1 VPHDLAAGSRRMSE
15 TNGNGRLERGPLF
28 AYRARVAEGAL
39 TGDPAQE
46 LASEKLQS
54 LFHALKGYRPRQPG
68 SWKERFGLTR
78 RTEEPPAGLYIFGD
92 VGRGKSMLLDLF
104 FAAAP
109 VEKKRRVH
117 FHEFMLEIH
126 ARLHALR
133 ADRSRSAEERGTDD
147 LLPAIARDIAA
158 EAWLLCFDEL
168 HVANIADAMLL
179 GRLFQTLFEEGVIVV
194 ATSNWPPGEL
204 YSGGLQRE
212 LFLPFIALIKEKLDV
227 LHLEGR
233 TDYRLARLM
242 SMKVYHLPLGPA
254 ADRALDQAFRDL
266 TDNAPSAPDFLNVMG
281 RRVPVPASAK
291 GVARFRFAD
300 LCEQPLG
307 PTDFIAIANAF
318 HTVFVADIPRLAP
331 ERRDTVKRF
340 ATLVDIL
347 YERKIKLVC
356 SAAVPPQEIHPA
368 GDHAEEFRR
377 TVSRLME
384 MQSVEYLSAGNS

>member
-1 VPHDLAAGSRRMSE
+1 MSE
-15 TNGNGRLERGPLF
+15 GPLF

-39 TGDPAQE
+39 VGDPAQE
-46 LASEKLQS
+46 LAAEKLQS
-54 LFHALKGYRPRQPG
+54 LFHALKGYRPRQAET
-68 SWKERFGLTR
+68 WKERFGLGR
-78 RTEEPPAGLYIFGD
+78 RADEPPAGLYIFGD
-92 VGRGKSMLLDLF
+92 VGRGKSMLMDLF
-104 FAAAP
+104 YASAP
-109 VEKKRRVH
+109 VERKRRVH

-133 ADRSRSAEERGTDD
+133 TANGKRADD
-147 LLPAIARDIAA
+147 LLPAIARDIAG
-158 EAWLLCFDEL
+158 ETWLLCFDEL

-179 GRLFQTLFEEGVIVV
+179 GRLFETLFAEGVIVV
-194 ATSNWPPGEL
+194 ATSNWPPDEL

-212 LFLPFIALIKEKLDV
+212 LFLPFIALVKARLDV

-233 TDYRLARLM
+233 LDYRLARLM
-242 SMKVYHLPLGPA
+242 SMKVYHAPLGSA
-254 ADRALDQAFRDL
+254 AERALDQAFRDL

-318 HTVFVADIPRLAP
+318 HTVILAGIPRLAP

-340 ATLVDIL
+340 ATLIDVL

-356 SAAVPPQEIHPA
+356 SAAVPPHEIYPA
-368 GDHAEEFRR
+368 GDHAFEFRR
-377 TVSRLME
+377 TASRLME
-384 MQSVEYLSAGNS
+384 MQSVGYLSAGNS

>member
-1 VPHDLAAGSRRMSE
+1 M
-15 TNGNGRLERGPLF
+15 NGGPLF

-46 LASEKLQS
+46 LAAEKLQS
-54 LFHALKGYRPRQPG
+54 LFHALRGYRPRQPG
-68 SWKERFGLTR
+68 SWKERFGLAR
-78 RTEEPPAGLYIFGD
+78 RTETPPSGLYIFGD
-92 VGRGKSMLLDLF
+92 VGRGKSMLMDLF

-109 VEKKRRVH
+109 AEKKRRVH

-133 ADRSRSAEERGTDD
+133 ADRGRSANGKRADD

-168 HVANIADAMLL
+168 HVVNIADAMLL
-179 GRLFQTLFEEGVIVV
+179 GRLFETLFAEGVIVV
-194 ATSNWPPGEL
+194 ATSNWPPDDL

-212 LFLPFIALIKEKLDV
+212 LFLPFIALVKDKLDI

-233 TDYRLARLM
+233 IDYRMARLM
-242 SMKVYHLPLGPA
+242 SMQVYHVPLGPA
-254 ADRALDQAFRDL
+254 ADRALDRAFRDL
-266 TDNAPSAPDFLNVMG
+266 TDNAPSAPDVLAVMG

-318 HTVFVADIPRLAP
+318 HTVILADIPRLAP

-340 ATLVDIL
+340 ATLIDVL

-356 SAAVPPQEIHPA
+356 SAAVPPQEIYPA
-368 GDHAEEFRR
+368 GEHAQEFRR

-384 MQSVEYLSAGNS
+384 MQSVEYLQMGRD

>member
-1 VPHDLAAGSRRMSE
+1 VPHDLAAENRHGGAMTE
-15 TNGNGRLERGPLF
+15 GPLF
-28 AYRARVAEGAL
+28 AYRARVEEGTL

-46 LASEKLQS
+46 LAAEKLQS
-54 LFHALKGYRPRQPG
+54 LYHALKGHRPRQPG
-68 SWKERFGLTR
+68 SWKERFGLAR

-92 VGRGKSMLLDLF
+92 VGRGKSMLMDLF
-104 FAAAP
+104 FADAP
-109 VEKKRRVH
+109 AEKKRRVH

-133 ADRSRSAEERGTDD
+133 TAEGKRADD

-168 HVANIADAMLL
+168 HVVNIADAMLL
-179 GRLFQTLFEEGVIVV
+179 GRLFETLFAEGVIVV
-194 ATSNWPPGEL
+194 ATSNWPPDDL

-212 LFLPFIALIKEKLDV
+212 LFLPFIALVKEKLDV

-233 TDYRLARLM
+233 IDYRMARLM
-242 SMKVYHLPLGPA
+242 SMQVYHVPLGPA
-254 ADRALDQAFRDL
+254 ADRALDRAFRDL
-266 TDNAPSAPDFLNVMG
+266 TDNAPSAPDVLNVMG

-318 HTVFVADIPRLAP
+318 HTVILAEIPRLAP

-356 SAAVPPQEIHPA
+356 SAAVPPQDIYPA
-368 GDHAEEFRR
+368 GEHAQEFRR
-377 TVSRLME
+377 TVSRLVE
-384 MQSVEYLSAGNS
+384 MQSVDYLQMGRD

>member
-1 VPHDLAAGSRRMSE
+1 MPHDLAAG
-15 TNGNGRLERGPLF
+15 GRAAMDAEASQGPLL
-28 AYRARVAEGAL
+28 AYRARVAGGAL

-46 LASEKLQS
+46 LAAEKLQS
-54 LFHALKGYRPRQPG
+54 LCHALKGYRPRQPG
-68 SWKERFGLTR
+68 SWKERFGLAR
-78 RTEEPPAGLYIFGD
+78 RAEEPPAGLYIFGD
-92 VGRGKSMLLDLF
+92 VGRGKSMLMDLF
-104 FAAAP
+104 FAGAP
-109 VEKKRRVH
+109 LEKKRRVH

-133 ADRSRSAEERGTDD
+133 TAQDKRVDD

-158 EAWLLCFDEL
+158 ETWLLCFDEL
-168 HVANIADAMLL
+168 HVVNIADAMLL
-179 GRLFQTLFEEGVIVV
+179 GRLFETLFAEGVIVV
-194 ATSNWPPGEL
+194 ATSNWPPDEL

-212 LFLPFIALIKEKLDV
+212 LFLPFIALIKQKLDV

-233 TDYRLARLM
+233 IDYRMARLM
-242 SMKVYHLPLGPA
+242 TMKVYHVPLGPA
-254 ADRALDQAFRDL
+254 ADRALDRAFRDL
-266 TDNAPSAPDFLNVMG
+266 TDNAPSAPDFLSVMG

-318 HTVFVADIPRLAP
+318 HTVILADIPRLQP

-340 ATLVDIL
+340 ATLIDVL

-368 GDHAEEFRR
+368 GEHAQEFRR

-384 MQSVEYLSAGNS
+384 MQSVEYLSAGNA

>member
-1 VPHDLAAGSRRMSE
+1 M
-15 TNGNGRLERGPLF
+15 NGGPLF

-46 LASEKLQS
+46 LAAEKLQS
-54 LFHALKGYRPRQPG
+54 LYHALKGYRPRQPG
-68 SWKERFGLTR
+68 SWKERFGLAR

-92 VGRGKSMLLDLF
+92 VGRGKSMLMDLF
-104 FAAAP
+104 FADAP

-133 ADRSRSAEERGTDD
+133 TANGKRADDI
-147 LLPAIARDIAA
+147 LPAIARDIAA
-158 EAWLLCFDEL
+158 ETWLLCFDEL
-168 HVANIADAMLL
+168 HVVNIADAMLL
-179 GRLFQTLFEEGVIVV
+179 GRLFETLFAEGVIVV
-194 ATSNWPPGEL
+194 ATSNWPPDDL

-212 LFLPFIALIKEKLDV
+212 LFLPFIALVKEKLDV

-233 TDYRLARLM
+233 IDYRMARLM
-242 SMKVYHLPLGPA
+242 TMQVYHVPLGPA
-254 ADRALDQAFRDL
+254 ADRALERAFRDL
-266 TDNAPSAPDFLNVMG
+266 TDNAPSAPDVLNVMG

-318 HTVFVADIPRLAP
+318 HTVILAGIPRLVP

-340 ATLVDIL
+340 ATLIDVL

-368 GDHAEEFRR
+368 GEHAQEFRR

-384 MQSVEYLSAGNS
+384 MQSVEYLSAGQS

>member
-1 VPHDLAAGSRRMSE
+1 MPHDFAAG
-15 TNGNGRLERGPLF
+15 GRAAMNDEARRGPLF
-28 AYRARVAEGAL
+28 AYRARVEEGAL

-46 LASEKLQS
+46 LAAEKLQS
-54 LFHALKGYRPRQPG
+54 LYHALKFYRPRQPG
-68 SWKERFGLTR
+68 SWKERFGLAR
-78 RTEEPPAGLYIFGD
+78 RAEEPPSGLYIFGD
-92 VGRGKSMLLDLF
+92 VGRGKSMLMDLF
-104 FAAAP
+104 FADAP
-109 VEKKRRVH
+109 AEKKRRVH

-133 ADRSRSAEERGTDD
+133 TANGKRADD

-168 HVANIADAMLL
+168 HVVNIADAMLL
-179 GRLFQTLFEEGVIVV
+179 GRLFETLFAEGVIVV
-194 ATSNWPPGEL
+194 ATSNWPPDDL

-212 LFLPFIALIKEKLDV
+212 LFLPFIALIKQKLDV

-233 TDYRLARLM
+233 IDYRMARLM
-242 SMKVYHLPLGPA
+242 SMKVYHVPLGPA
-254 ADRALDQAFRDL
+254 ADRALDLAFRDL
-266 TDNAPSAPDFLNVMG
+266 TDNAPSAPDVLNVMG

-318 HTVFVADIPRLAP
+318 HTVILAEIPRLQP

-340 ATLVDIL
+340 ATLIDVL

-368 GDHAEEFRR
+368 GEHAQEFRR

-384 MQSVEYLSAGNS
+384 MQSVEYLSAGNA

>member
-1 VPHDLAAGSRRMSE
+1 VPHDSTAARESAMSE
-15 TNGNGRLERGPLF
+15 GPLF
-28 AYRARVAEGAL
+28 AYRARVAEGEL
-39 TGDPAQE
+39 RGDPAQE
-46 LASEKLQS
+46 LAAEKLQS

-68 SWKERFGLTR
+68 SWKERFGLAR
-78 RTEEPPAGLYIFGD
+78 RAEEPPAGLYIFGD
-92 VGRGKSMLLDLF
+92 VGRGKSMLMDLF
-104 FAAAP
+104 FADAP

-133 ADRSRSAEERGTDD
+133 TAEKNGKRADD
-147 LLPAIARDIAA
+147 LLPAIAGDIAA
-158 EAWLLCFDEL
+158 EAWLLCFDEF

-179 GRLFQTLFEEGVIVV
+179 GRLFESLFAAGVIVV
-194 ATSNWPPGEL
+194 ATSNWPPDEL
-204 YSGGLQRE
+204 YKGGLQRE
-212 LFLPFIALIKEKLDV
+212 LFLPFIALVKERLDV

-233 TDYRLARLM
+233 VDYRLARLM
-242 SMKVYHLPLGPA
+242 SMQVYHLPLGPA
-254 ADRALDQAFRDL
+254 AEKALDQAFRDL
-266 TDNAPSAPDFLNVMG
+266 TDNAPAAAGVLNVMG
-281 RRVPVPASAK
+281 RKVPVPASAK

-318 HTVFVADIPRLAP
+318 HTIVLAGIPRLAP

-356 SAAVPPQEIHPA
+356 SAAAPPAEIYPA
-368 GDHAEEFRR
+368 GDHASDFRR
-377 TVSRLME
+377 TASRLME
-384 MQSVEYLSAGNS
+384 MQSVEYLSADHD

>member
-1 VPHDLAAGSRRMSE
+1 MSE
-15 TNGNGRLERGPLF
+15 GPLF

-39 TGDPAQE
+39 VGDPAQE
-46 LASEKLQS
+46 LAAEKLQS
-54 LFHALKGYRPRQPG
+54 LFHALKGYRPRQPD
-68 SWKERFGLTR
+68 SWKDRFGLAR
-78 RTEEPPAGLYIFGD
+78 RAEEPPAGLYIFGD
-92 VGRGKSMLLDLF
+92 VGRGKSMLMDLF
-104 FAAAP
+104 YAAAP
-109 VEKKRRVH
+109 VDKKRRVH

-133 ADRSRSAEERGTDD
+133 ADRGRSANGKRADD

-158 EAWLLCFDEL
+158 ETWLLCFDEL

-179 GRLFQTLFEEGVIVV
+179 GRLFETLFAEGVIVV

-212 LFLPFIALIKEKLDV
+212 LFLPFIALVKAKLDI

-233 TDYRLARLM
+233 LDYRLARLM
-242 SMKVYHLPLGPA
+242 SMKVYHVPLGAA

-266 TDNAPSAPDFLNVMG
+266 TDNASSAPDFLNVMG

-318 HTVFVADIPRLAP
+318 HTVILADIPRLAP

-340 ATLVDIL
+340 ATLIDVL

-356 SAAVPPQEIHPA
+356 SAAVPPHEIYPA
-368 GDHAEEFRR
+368 GDHAFEFRR
-377 TVSRLME
+377 TASRLVE
-384 MQSVEYLSAGNS
+384 MQSVEYLSAGNA

>member
-1 VPHDLAAGSRRMSE
+1 M
-15 TNGNGRLERGPLF
+15 NGNDEASRGPLF
-28 AYRARVAEGAL
+28 AYRARVEEGAL

-78 RTEEPPAGLYIFGD
+78 RTDEPPAGLYIFGD
-92 VGRGKSMLLDLF
+92 VGRGKSMLMDLF
-104 FAAAP
+104 FADAP

-126 ARLHALR
+126 ARLHTLR
-133 ADRSRSAEERGTDD
+133 NAEERGTDD

-168 HVANIADAMLL
+168 HVVNIADAMLL
-179 GRLFQTLFEEGVIVV
+179 GRLFETLFAEGVIVV
-194 ATSNWPPGEL
+194 ATSNWPPDAL
-204 YSGGLQRE
+204 YAGGLQRE

-233 TDYRLARLM
+233 MDYRLARIM

-254 ADRALDQAFRDL
+254 ASKALDQAFRDL

-318 HTVFVADIPRLAP
+318 HTVILAEIPLLAP

-340 ATLVDIL
+340 ATLIDIL

-368 GDHAEEFRR
+368 GDHAHEFRR

-384 MQSVEYLSAGNS
+384 MQSVEYLSVGNS

>member
-1 VPHDLAAGSRRMSE
+1 VPHDLASGGRQSSDMSE
-15 TNGNGRLERGPLF
+15 GPLF

-39 TGDPAQE
+39 VGDPAQE
-46 LASEKLQS
+46 LAAEKLQS
-54 LFHALKGYRPRQPG
+54 LFHALKGYRPRQAET
-68 SWKERFGLTR
+68 WKERFGLGR
-78 RTEEPPAGLYIFGD
+78 RADEPPAGLYIFGD
-92 VGRGKSMLLDLF
+92 VGRGKSMLMDLF
-104 FAAAP
+104 YASAP
-109 VEKKRRVH
+109 VERKRRVH

-133 ADRSRSAEERGTDD
+133 TANGKRADD
-147 LLPAIARDIAA
+147 LLPAIARDIAG
-158 EAWLLCFDEL
+158 ETWLLCFDEL

-179 GRLFQTLFEEGVIVV
+179 GRLFETLFAESVIVV
-194 ATSNWPPGEL
+194 ATSNWPPDEL

-212 LFLPFIALIKEKLDV
+212 LFLPFIALVKARLDV

-233 TDYRLARLM
+233 LDYRLARLM
-242 SMKVYHLPLGPA
+242 SMKVYHAPLGSA
-254 ADRALDQAFRDL
+254 AERALDQAFRDL

-318 HTVFVADIPRLAP
+318 HTVILAGIPRLAP

-340 ATLVDIL
+340 ATLIDVL

-356 SAAVPPQEIHPA
+356 SAAVPPHEIYPA
-368 GDHAEEFRR
+368 GDHAFEFRR
-377 TVSRLME
+377 TASRLME
-384 MQSVEYLSAGNS
+384 MQSVGYLSAGNS

>member
-1 VPHDLAAGSRRMSE
+1 VPHDLAAGRRQNSGMSE
-15 TNGNGRLERGPLF
+15 GPLF

-39 TGDPAQE
+39 VGDPAQE
-46 LASEKLQS
+46 LAAEKLQS
-54 LFHALKGYRPRQPG
+54 LFHALKGYRPRQPD
-68 SWKERFGLTR
+68 SWKDRFGLAR
-78 RTEEPPAGLYIFGD
+78 RAEEPPAGLYIFGD
-92 VGRGKSMLLDLF
+92 VGRGKSMLMDLF
-104 FAAAP
+104 YAAAP
-109 VEKKRRVH
+109 VDKKRRVH

-133 ADRSRSAEERGTDD
+133 ADRGRSANGKRADD

-158 EAWLLCFDEL
+158 ETWLLCFDEL

-179 GRLFQTLFEEGVIVV
+179 GRLFETLFAEGVIVV

-212 LFLPFIALIKEKLDV
+212 LFLPFIALVKAKLDI

-233 TDYRLARLM
+233 LDYRLARLM
-242 SMKVYHLPLGPA
+242 SMKVYHVPLGAA

-266 TDNAPSAPDFLNVMG
+266 TDNASSAPDFLNVMG

-318 HTVFVADIPRLAP
+318 HTVILADIPRLAP

-340 ATLVDIL
+340 ATLIDVL

-356 SAAVPPQEIHPA
+356 SAAVPPHEIYPA
-368 GDHAEEFRR
+368 GDHAFEFRR
-377 TVSRLME
+377 TASRLVE
-384 MQSVEYLSAGNS
+384 MQSVEYLSAGNA

>member
-1 VPHDLAAGSRRMSE
+1 MSE
-15 TNGNGRLERGPLF
+15 GPLF
-28 AYRARVAEGAL
+28 AYRARVAERAL

-46 LASEKLQS
+46 LAAEKLQS
-54 LFHALKGYRPRQPG
+54 LFNALKFHRPRQPG
-68 SWKERFGLTR
+68 SWKARFGLAR
-78 RTEEPPAGLYIFGD
+78 RAEEPPAGLYIFGD
-92 VGRGKSMLLDLF
+92 VGRGKSMLMDLF

-133 ADRSRSAEERGTDD
+133 TSEDKRADD

-168 HVANIADAMLL
+168 HVANVADAMLL
-179 GRLFQTLFEEGVIVV
+179 GRLFETLFAEGVIVV
-194 ATSNWPPGEL
+194 ATSNGPPDEL

-212 LFLPFIALIKEKLDV
+212 LFLPFIALIKQKLDV

-233 TDYRLARLM
+233 LDYRLARLM
-242 SMKVYHLPLGPA
+242 SMQVYHVPLGRGA
-254 ADRALDQAFRDL
+254 ERALDRAFRDL
-266 TDNAPSAPDFLNVMG
+266 TDNAPSAPAFLDVMG

-307 PTDFIAIANAF
+307 PTDFIAIADAF
-318 HTVFVADIPRLAP
+318 HTVILADIPRLAP

-340 ATLVDIL
+340 ATLVDVL

-356 SAAVPPQEIHPA
+356 SAAAPPHEIHPA
-368 GDHAEEFRR
+368 GDHARDFRR
-377 TVSRLME
+377 TASRLVE
-384 MQSVEYLSAGNS
+384 MQSVEYLSAGNP

>member
-1 VPHDLAAGSRRMSE
+1 MPHDFAAGGPAAM
-15 TNGNGRLERGPLF
+15 NGEASRGPLF
-28 AYRARVAEGAL
+28 AYRARVADGEL

-46 LASEKLQS
+46 LAAEKLQS

-68 SWKERFGLTR
+68 SWKERFGLAR
-78 RTEEPPAGLYIFGD
+78 RAETPPSGLYIFGD
-92 VGRGKSMLLDLF
+92 VGRGKSMLMDLF
-104 FAAAP
+104 FATAP
-109 VEKKRRVH
+109 AEKKRRVH

-133 ADRSRSAEERGTDD
+133 TANGNGRPGRRADD

-168 HVANIADAMLL
+168 HVVNIADAMLL
-179 GRLFQTLFEEGVIVV
+179 GRLFETLFAEGVIVV
-194 ATSNWPPGEL
+194 ATSNWPPDEL

-212 LFLPFIALIKEKLDV
+212 LFLPFIALIKERLDV

-233 TDYRLARLM
+233 IDYRMSRLM
-242 SMKVYHLPLGPA
+242 SMQVYHVPLGPA
-254 ADRALDQAFRDL
+254 ADRALDRAFRDL
-266 TDNAPSAPDFLNVMG
+266 TDNAPSAPDALNVMG

-318 HTVFVADIPRLAP
+318 HTVILAGIPRLAP
-331 ERRDTVKRF
+331 EQRDTVKRF
-340 ATLVDIL
+340 ATLIDVL

-356 SAAVPPQEIHPA
+356 SAAVPPQEIHTV
-368 GDHAEEFRR
+368 GDHAQEFRR
-377 TVSRLME
+377 TASRLVE
-384 MQSVEYLSAGNS
+384 MQSVEYLQMGRD

>member
-1 VPHDLAAGSRRMSE
+1 M
-15 TNGNGRLERGPLF
+15 NGGPLF

-46 LASEKLQS
+46 LAAEKLQS
-54 LFHALKGYRPRQPG
+54 LYHALKGYRPRQPG
-68 SWKERFGLTR
+68 SWKERFGLGR
-78 RTEEPPAGLYIFGD
+78 RAEEPPSGLYIFGD
-92 VGRGKSMLLDLF
+92 VGRGKSMLMDLF
-104 FAAAP
+104 FADAP

-133 ADRSRSAEERGTDD
+133 TANGKRADDI
-147 LLPAIARDIAA
+147 LPAIARDIAA
-158 EAWLLCFDEL
+158 ETWLLCFDEL
-168 HVANIADAMLL
+168 HVVNIADAMLL
-179 GRLFQTLFEEGVIVV
+179 GRLFETLFAEGVIVV
-194 ATSNWPPGEL
+194 ATSNWPPDDL

-212 LFLPFIALIKEKLDV
+212 LFLPFIALIKQKLDV

-233 TDYRLARLM
+233 IDYRMARLM
-242 SMKVYHLPLGPA
+242 TMKVYHVPLGPA
-254 ADRALDQAFRDL
+254 ADRALDLAFRDL
-266 TDNAPSAPDFLNVMG
+266 TDNAPSAPDVLNVMG

-318 HTVFVADIPRLAP
+318 HTVILAGIPRLVP

-340 ATLVDIL
+340 ATLIDVL

-368 GDHAEEFRR
+368 GEHAQEFRR

-384 MQSVEYLSAGNS
+384 MQSVEYLSAGQS

>member
-1 VPHDLAAGSRRMSE
+1 MNE
-15 TNGNGRLERGPLF
+15 GPLF
-28 AYRARVAEGAL
+28 TYRARVAEGAL

-46 LASEKLQS
+46 LAAEKLQS
-54 LFHALKGYRPRQPG
+54 LFHALKGHRPRQPG
-68 SWKERFGLTR
+68 SWKERFGLAR
-78 RTEEPPAGLYIFGD
+78 RAEEPPAGLYIFGD
-92 VGRGKSMLLDLF
+92 VGRGKSMLMDLF

-109 VEKKRRVH
+109 VEKKRRVN
-117 FHEFMLEIH
+117 FHEFMLEVH

-133 ADRSRSAEERGTDD
+133 TANGKRADDIV
-147 LLPAIARDIAA
+147 PAIARDIAA
-158 EAWLLCFDEL
+158 ETWLLCFDEL
-168 HVANIADAMLL
+168 HVVNIADAMLL
-179 GRLFQTLFEEGVIVV
+179 GRLFETLFAEGVIVV
-194 ATSNWPPGEL
+194 ATSNWPPDEL

-212 LFLPFIALIKEKLDV
+212 LFLPFVATIKARLDV

-233 TDYRLARLM
+233 MDYRLARLM
-242 SMKVYHLPLGPA
+242 SMKVYHAPLGPA

-266 TDNAPSAPDFLNVMG
+266 TDNAPNAPDFLNIMG

-318 HTVFVADIPRLAP
+318 HTVILAEIPRLAP

-340 ATLVDIL
+340 ATLIDVL
-347 YERKIKLVC
+347 YERRIKLVC

-368 GDHAEEFRR
+368 GDHALEFRR
-377 TVSRLME
+377 IASRLME

>member
-1 VPHDLAAGSRRMSE
+1 VPHDLAARPHGRAMNSE
-15 TNGNGRLERGPLF
+15 AEASRGPLF
-28 AYRARVAEGAL
+28 AYRARVGEGAL

-46 LASEKLQS
+46 LAAEKLQS
-54 LFHALKGYRPRQPG
+54 LFHALRGYRPRQPG
-68 SWKERFGLTR
+68 SWKERFGLAR
-78 RTEEPPAGLYIFGD
+78 RSEEPPAGLYIFGD
-92 VGRGKSMLLDLF
+92 VGRGKSMLMDLF
-104 FAAAP
+104 FADAP

-133 ADRSRSAEERGTDD
+133 TSEDKRADD

-158 EAWLLCFDEL
+158 ETWLLCFDEL
-168 HVANIADAMLL
+168 HVVNIADAMLL
-179 GRLFQTLFEEGVIVV
+179 GRLFETLFAEGVIVV
-194 ATSNWPPGEL
+194 ATSNWPPDEL

-212 LFLPFIALIKEKLDV
+212 LFLPFIALVKEKLDV

-233 TDYRLARLM
+233 IDYRMARLM
-242 SMKVYHLPLGPA
+242 SMQVYHVPLGLA

-266 TDNAPSAPDFLNVMG
+266 TDNAPSKPDFLNVMG

-318 HTVFVADIPRLAP
+318 HTVIVAEIPRLAP

-340 ATLVDIL
+340 AMFVDIL

-356 SAAVPPQEIHPA
+356 SAAVPPAEIHPE
-368 GDHAEEFRR
+368 GDHAQEFRR

-384 MQSVEYLSAGNS
+384 MQSVEYLSG

>member
-1 VPHDLAAGSRRMSE
+1 MNDEAR
-15 TNGNGRLERGPLF
+15 RGPLF
-28 AYRARVAEGAL
+28 AYRARVEEGAL

-46 LASEKLQS
+46 LAAEKLQS
-54 LFHALKGYRPRQPG
+54 LYHALKFYRPRQPG
-68 SWKERFGLTR
+68 SWKERFGLAR
-78 RTEEPPAGLYIFGD
+78 RAEEPPSGLYIFGD
-92 VGRGKSMLLDLF
+92 VGRGKSMLMDLF
-104 FAAAP
+104 FADAP
-109 VEKKRRVH
+109 AEKKRRVH

-133 ADRSRSAEERGTDD
+133 TANGKRADD

-168 HVANIADAMLL
+168 HVVNIADAMLL
-179 GRLFQTLFEEGVIVV
+179 GRLFETLFAEGVIVV
-194 ATSNWPPGEL
+194 ATSNWPPDDL

-212 LFLPFIALIKEKLDV
+212 LFLPFIALIKQKLDV

-233 TDYRLARLM
+233 IDYRMARLM
-242 SMKVYHLPLGPA
+242 SMKVYHVPLGPA
-254 ADRALDQAFRDL
+254 ADRALDLAFRDL
-266 TDNAPSAPDFLNVMG
+266 TDNAPSAPDVLNVMG

-318 HTVFVADIPRLAP
+318 HTVILAEIPRLQP

-340 ATLVDIL
+340 ATLIDVL

-368 GDHAEEFRR
+368 GEHAQEFRR

-384 MQSVEYLSAGNS
+384 MQSVEYLSAGNA